1 MPYAGRKRTYATPP
15 TTAKRARTAPKA
27 LAPRR
32 RKPRYSASLKLS
44 KPFRTVLD
52 SYLTRRDVKHWVQRN
67 YATRQFPNVPIT
79 GAHLIPVLPNI
90 DQAGAP
96 PNQDPNSV
104 ATREG
109 NFVRLKNISLDLR
122 FYIPADDLAYSADR
136 ASIEVIVAVLSS
148 KTYKTF
154 AEVATNW
161 DVGEQIST
169 MLMQYDDTPVQYFGR
184 PDSNLLPFNT
194 QAFTVHDQKRFYMN
208 RGMIIN
214 DSAVPTPGATGAGH
228 MPTVVKKCRLNIKC
242 KGKVLKFASPEE
254 PLPTNFGPFLWVGFA
269 YTNNAAATTA
279 GVPFMYGRTT
289 CRFEDCG

>member
-1 MPYAGRKRTYATPP
+1 MPKRKYEGPLQP
-15 TTAKRARTAPKA
+15 GKRSARVARAPKA
-27 LAPRR
+27 LATKR
-32 RKPRYSASLKLS
+32 RKPNYQASLKLT

-67 YATRQFPNVPIT
+67 YATRQLANVPTT

-109 NFVRLKNISLDLR
+109 NFVRLKTISLDLR
-122 FYIPADDLAYSADR
+122 MYIPADDLAYSADR

-154 AEVATNW
+154 AEVVNNW
-161 DVGEQIST
+161 DVGEQINT
-169 MLMQYDDTPVQYFGR
+169 MLMQYDDTPSPYFGR

-194 QAFTVHDQKRFYMN
+194 QAFTVHDQRRFYMN

-228 MPTVVKKCRLNIKC
+228 MPFLTKRLRMHIKC
-242 KGKVLKFASPEE
+242 KGKVLKYASPEE
-254 PLPTNFGPFLWVGFA
+254 PLPTNFGPFLWIGFA
-269 YTNNAAATTA
+269 YTNNAVATTA
-279 GVPFMYGRTT
+279 GVPFMYGRTVA
-289 CRFEDCG
+289 RFEDCG

>member
-1 MPYAGRKRTYATPP
+1 MPKRKYEGPLQP
-15 TTAKRARTAPKA
+15 GKRSARVPAPRA
-27 LAPRR
+27 LAPKR
-32 RKPRYSASLKLS
+32 RKRNYSASLKLS

-52 SYLTRRDVKHWVQRN
+52 SYLTRRDVKHWVMRN
-67 YATRQFPNVPIT
+67 YSTRQYANVPTT
-79 GAHLIPVLPNI
+79 GAHLVPVLPNI

-109 NFVRLKNISLDLR
+109 NFVRLKGITLDLR
-122 FYIPADDLAYSADR
+122 MYIPADDLAYSSDR

-154 AEVATNW
+154 AEVSANW
-161 DVGEQIST
+161 DVGEQIKT
-169 MLMQYDDTPVQYFGR
+169 MIMQEDDTPVPYFGTCM
-184 PDSNLLPFNT
+184 SNLLPFNT
-194 QAFTVHDQKRFYMN
+194 NAFTVHDQKRFYMN

-228 MPTVVKKCRLNIKC
+228 MPTVVKKLRMNIKC

-254 PLPTNFGPFLWVGFA
+254 PLPTNFGPFLWVGWA
-269 YTNNAAATTA
+269 YTNGSAATTA
-279 GVPFMYGRTT
+279 GVPFLYGRTT
-289 CRFEDCG
+289 TRFEDCG